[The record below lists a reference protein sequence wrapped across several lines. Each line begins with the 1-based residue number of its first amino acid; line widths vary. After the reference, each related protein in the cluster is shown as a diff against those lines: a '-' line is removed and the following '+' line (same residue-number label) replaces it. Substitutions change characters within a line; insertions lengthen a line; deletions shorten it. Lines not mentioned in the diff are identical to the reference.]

1 MGGVGRRPGACILG
15 VLVLSV
21 MIVATPAG
29 RRPFWSSDEARFALL
44 AQDAL
49 DHGRWLVAELRG
61 QHYLNKP
68 QLFFWAV
75 AAAAV
80 PLGRVTGGSAA
91 IPALVSSVAGG
102 GGGGRAGGRGK
113 RENSGGGR
121 SFKKK

>member
-1 MGGVGRRPGACILG
+1 MGGVLRRPGACILG

-29 RRPFWSSDEARFALL
+29 RRPLWSSDEARFPLL

-68 QLFFWAV
+68 QLFFWVV
-75 AAAAV
+75 AAPPV
-80 PLGRVTGGSAA
+80 PFGPVR
-91 IPALVSSVAGG
+91 GG
-102 GGGGRAGGRGK
+102 GAPVPPPAPPLAAGRAGIPADRAPRG
-113 RENSGGGR
+113 GQAG
-121 SFKKK
+121 

>member
-1 MGGVGRRPGACILG
+1 MGGVLRRPGACILG

-29 RRPFWSSDEARFALL
+29 RRPLWSSDEARFPLL

-68 QLFFWAV
+68 QLFFWVV

-80 PLGRVTGGSAA
+80 PFGRVPGGGAA
-91 IPALVSSVAGG
+91 SPRLVSSRARVAGG
-102 GGGGRAGGRGK
+102 GAARR
-113 RENSGGGR
+113 RP
-121 SFKKK
+121 